1 MKPLLRHDPT
11 RLLIPILT
19 FWCTSSALA
28 ATGSIVLESNQSS
41 TPGSLRNGGT
51 PIGFGDIKALP
62 FTSGTGALDL
72 TFVEVGLV
80 TSSAATAGTYQ
91 VNFNLYS
98 ASATG
103 VPQTLLYTTSFTPS
117 ITATAAWFSLPVS
130 YSLTPSTPYAFGFEA
145 LGASVKTDVKWA
157 NTALPSIWPPLAS
170 DGYSGLGSNGYAY
183 EIVGVGRIWNA
194 GSADNAFRLYAVPE
208 ATAGVLPGLGFGL
221 ATFGVL
227 RLRRRR
233 NQDR

>member
-1 MKPLLRHDPT
+1 MKPILRHDPT
-11 RLLIPILT
+11 LLLIPILT

-41 TPGSLRNGGT
+41 TPGSLRNGGS
-51 PIGFGDIKALP
+51 PIGDGDIKALP

-72 TFVEVGLV
+72 TLVELGLV

-103 VPQTLLYTTSFTPS
+103 VPQTLLYTASFTPS
-117 ITATAAWFSLPVS
+117 ITSISAWYSLPIS
-130 YSLTPSTPYAFGFEA
+130 YSLTPSTAYAFGFEA
-145 LGASVKTDVKWA
+145 IGASVNTDVKWS
-157 NTALPSIWPPLAS
+157 NTASPSLWPPLAS
-170 DGYSGLGSNGYAY
+170 NGYSGLGSDAYGYDL
-183 EIVGVGRIWNA
+183 VGAGRVWTA
-194 GSADNAFRLYAVPE
+194 KPTDNAFRLYAVPE
-208 ATAGVLPGLGFGL
+208 TTAGVLPGLGFGL